1 MGVIVAR
8 WWGGVVRSRGKAAR
22 GWVGYDG
29 IKKESVKMFG
39 FIVAGIFFLF
49 ADIVWRGNL
58 RRGKRIGM
66 VSRSRTLIDDMKEK
80 WHSVVDMYRI
90 S

>member
-1 MGVIVAR
+1 M
-8 WWGGVVRSRGKAAR
+8 
-22 GWVGYDG
+22 

-58 RRGKRIGM
+58 RRGKRVGM
-66 VSRSRTLIDDMKEK
+66 VSRSRRLIDGMK
-80 WHSVVDMYRI
+80 
-90 S
+90 

>member
-1 MGVIVAR
+1 
-8 WWGGVVRSRGKAAR
+8 
-22 GWVGYDG
+22 
-29 IKKESVKMFG
+29 MFG

-58 RRGKRIGM
+58 RRGKRVGM
-66 VSRSRTLIDDMKEK
+66 VSRSRRLIDDMKEK
-80 WHSVVDMYRI
+80 WHSVADMYRI